1 MNIIFLGKSWKCLN
15 PLLLFFNGKIPRN
28 NFQHPII
35 MIINNSHLCTTFD
48 HNACYKQS
56 CIYARTHTRAE
67 PVSQHSTG
75 ISVLLS
81 RDPRKCCIM
90 LQDSLTS
97 AFLISLFAL
106 KNHPCATALNEHR
119 MQPKLQQEPLG
130 FCCFWFGVSFSFL
143 SWEVISKAGN
153 EPGLTHLLLQNCQG
167 DSERLQKRPN
177 VWLSISPRDA
187 ACFRIPCEGL
197 CCSSRRSN
205 PWTKWAEVVR
215 KTAMQD
221 IACSHCN

>member
-15 PLLLFFNGKIPRN
+15 TLLLFFNGKIPRN

-35 MIINNSHLCTTFD
+35 MIINNLHLCTTFD
-48 HNACYKQS
+48 HDACYKQS

-75 ISVLLS
+75 LSVLLS

-90 LQDSLTS
+90 LQDSPTS
-97 AFLISLFAL
+97 AFLISLFTL
-106 KNHPCATALNEHR
+106 KNHSCATASYATKTAAGAFGVL
-119 MQPKLQQEPLG
+119 L
-130 FCCFWFGVSFSFL
+130 FWFGVSFSFL
-143 SWEVISKAGN
+143 GWEMISKAGN

-167 DSERLQKRPN
+167 DFEWSQKWPN
-177 VWLSISPRDA
+177 VWFSISPRDA
-187 ACFRIPCEGL
+187 ACFGIPWEGL

-205 PWTKWAEVVR
+205 PRAKWAVEIR

-221 IACSHCN
+221 IAYSHCN